1 VPETYVNKLSKFN
14 LWITASRPKTLPAA
28 VTPVIVGSAIA
39 GFEHKFNL
47 VPALFALVISL
58 LIQIATN
65 FVNDLYDY
73 LKGTDKPDRV
83 GPQRLLT
90 SGLISPQEMKLAIYI
105 TFGLAFL
112 LGLYLVYLGGWIVLL
127 IGVLSIAAGINYTAG
142 PFPFAYNGL
151 GDLFVFIFFGIVATV
166 GTYFVQALSFSSLA
180 LWASVPVGLLIT
192 NILVVN
198 NYRDADEDKLAEK
211 KTLAVRFGKSF
222 ARGQYLV
229 SVIIS
234 YAILFVIY
242 FEYQTTAWIFLPLL
256 SLPLAVKL
264 VRMIYTLTGSPLNET
279 LALTG
284 IFSTLYGLLFAIGL
298 LL

>member
-1 VPETYVNKLSKFN
+1 MQETYINKLSKLN

-39 GFEHKFNL
+39 GFENKFNF
-47 VPALFALVISL
+47 VPAVFALIISL

-65 FVNDLYDY
+65 FVNDLYDF

-90 SGLISPQEMKLAIYI
+90 SGLISPQEMKRAIYL

-127 IGVLSIAAGINYTAG
+127 IGVLSIAAGVNYTAG

-198 NYRDADEDKLAEK
+198 NYRDADEDKLADK
-211 KTLAVRFGKSF
+211 KTLAVRLGKSF
-222 ARGQYLV
+222 ARMQYLI
-229 SVIIS
+229 SIIIS

-242 FEYQTTAWIFLPLL
+242 FEYQTTVWIFLPLL
-256 SLPLAVKL
+256 SIPLAIKL
-264 VRMIYTLTGSPLNET
+264 IGMIYTLSGSPLNKT

>member
-1 VPETYVNKLSKFN
+1 MSETYVNNISKFN
-14 LWITASRPKTLPAA
+14 LWVTASRPKTLPAA

-47 VPALFALVISL
+47 VPAAFALVISL

-90 SGLISPQEMKLAIYI
+90 SGLISPKEMKSAIYF

-112 LGLYLVYLGGWIVLL
+112 LGLYLVWLGGWIVLL
-127 IGVLSIAAGINYTAG
+127 IGVLSIAAGIGYTAG

-151 GDLFVFIFFGIVATV
+151 GDIFVFIFFGIVATV
-166 GTYFVQALSFSSLA
+166 GTYFVQALSFSYLA

-198 NYRDADEDKLAEK
+198 NYRDADEDKEANK

-222 ARGQYLV
+222 ARSQYLLSIV
-229 SVIIS
+229 VS
-234 YAILFVIY
+234 YAVLFVIY
-242 FEYQTTAWIFLPLL
+242 FEYKTTAWVFLPFLA
-256 SLPLAVKL
+256 LPLAVKL
-264 VRMIYTLTGSPLNET
+264 IKMIYTLTGSPLNKT

-284 IFSTLYGLLFAIGL
+284 IFSTIYGLLFAVGL

>member
-1 VPETYVNKLSKFN
+1 MSETYVNNISKFN
-14 LWITASRPKTLPAA
+14 LWVTASRPKTLPAA

-47 VPALFALVISL
+47 VPAAFALVISL

-73 LKGTDKPDRV
+73 LKGSDKPDRV

-90 SGLISPQEMKLAIYI
+90 SGVISPAEMKKAIYI

-112 LGLYLVYLGGWIVLL
+112 LGLYLVWIGGWIVLL
-127 IGVLSIAAGINYTAG
+127 IGVLSIAAGIGYTAG

-151 GDLFVFIFFGIVATV
+151 GDVFVFIFFGVVATV
-166 GTYFVQALSFSSLA
+166 GTYFVQALSFSSIA

-198 NYRDADEDKLAEK
+198 NYRDADEDKLADK
-211 KTLAVRFGKSF
+211 KTLAVRFGKNF
-222 ARGQYLV
+222 ARSQYLISIV
-229 SVIIS
+229 VS
-234 YAILFVIY
+234 YAVLFVIY
-242 FEYQTTAWIFLPLL
+242 FEYNTTAWIFLPFLA
-256 SLPLAVKL
+256 LPLAVNLIK
-264 VRMIYTLTGSPLNET
+264 MIYTLTGSPLNKT

-284 IFSTLYGLLFAIGL
+284 IFSTIYGLLFAVGL

>member
-1 VPETYVNKLSKFN
+1 VQETYINKLSKLN

-39 GFEHKFNL
+39 GFENKFNF
-47 VPALFALVISL
+47 VPAVFALIISL

-65 FVNDLYDY
+65 FVNDLYDF

-90 SGLISPQEMKLAIYI
+90 SGLISPQEMKRAIYL

-112 LGLYLVYLGGWIVLL
+112 LGLYLVNLGGWIVLL
-127 IGVLSIAAGINYTAG
+127 IGVLSIAAGVNYTAG

-198 NYRDADEDKLAEK
+198 NYRDADEDKLADK
-211 KTLAVRFGKSF
+211 KTLAVRLGKSF
-222 ARGQYLV
+222 ARMQYLI
-229 SVIIS
+229 SIIIS

-242 FEYQTTAWIFLPLL
+242 FEYQTTVWIFLPLL
-256 SLPLAVKL
+256 SIPLAIKL
-264 VRMIYTLTGSPLNET
+264 IGMIYTLSGSPLNKT

>member
-1 VPETYVNKLSKFN
+1 MSETYVNNVSKFN
-14 LWITASRPKTLPAA
+14 LWVTASRPKTLPAA

-39 GFEHKFNL
+39 GFEHKFNF
-47 VPALFALVISL
+47 VPAVFALVISL

-90 SGLISPQEMKLAIYI
+90 SGLISPREMKMAIYF
-105 TFGLAFL
+105 TFGLAFF
-112 LGLYLVYLGGWIVLL
+112 LGLYLVWLGGWIVLL
-127 IGVLSIAAGINYTAG
+127 IGVLSIAAGFGYTAG

-151 GDLFVFIFFGIVATV
+151 GDIFVFIFFGIVATV
-166 GTYFVQALSFSSLA
+166 GTYFVQALSFSSIA

-198 NYRDADEDKLAEK
+198 NYRDADEDKFANK

-222 ARGQYLV
+222 ARGQYLISIV
-229 SVIIS
+229 IS
-234 YAILFVIY
+234 YAVLFVIY
-242 FEYQTTAWIFLPLL
+242 FEYKTTAWIFLPFLA
-256 SLPLAVKL
+256 LPLSVKL
-264 VRMIYTLTGSPLNET
+264 IKMIYTLTGSPLNKT

-284 IFSTLYGLLFAIGL
+284 IFSTIYGLLFAVGL

>member
-1 VPETYVNKLSKFN
+1 VQETYINKLSKLN

-39 GFEHKFNL
+39 GFENKFNF
-47 VPALFALVISL
+47 VPAVFALIISL

-65 FVNDLYDY
+65 FVNDLYDF

-90 SGLISPQEMKLAIYI
+90 SGLISPQEMKRAIYL

-127 IGVLSIAAGINYTAG
+127 IGVLSIAAGVNYTAG

-198 NYRDADEDKLAEK
+198 NYRDADEDKLADK
-211 KTLAVRFGKSF
+211 KTLAVRLGKSF
-222 ARGQYLV
+222 ARMQYLI
-229 SVIIS
+229 SIIIS

-242 FEYQTTAWIFLPLL
+242 FEYQTTVWIFLPLL
-256 SLPLAVKL
+256 SIPLAIKL
-264 VRMIYTLTGSPLNET
+264 IGMIYTLSGSPLNKT

>member
-1 VPETYVNKLSKFN
+1 VSETYVNNISKFN
-14 LWITASRPKTLPAA
+14 LWVTASRPKTLPAA

-47 VPALFALVISL
+47 VPAAFALVISL

-73 LKGTDKPDRV
+73 LKGSDKPDRV

-90 SGLISPQEMKLAIYI
+90 SGVISPAEMKKAIYI

-112 LGLYLVYLGGWIVLL
+112 LGLYLVWIGGWIVLL
-127 IGVLSIAAGINYTAG
+127 IGVLSIAAGIGYTAG

-151 GDLFVFIFFGIVATV
+151 GDVFVFIFFGVVATV
-166 GTYFVQALSFSSLA
+166 GTYFVQALSFSSIA

-198 NYRDADEDKLAEK
+198 NYRDADEDKLADK
-211 KTLAVRFGKSF
+211 KTLAVRFGKNF
-222 ARGQYLV
+222 ARSQYLISIV
-229 SVIIS
+229 VS
-234 YAILFVIY
+234 YAVLFVIY
-242 FEYQTTAWIFLPLL
+242 FEYNTTAWIFLPFLA
-256 SLPLAVKL
+256 LPLAVNLIK
-264 VRMIYTLTGSPLNET
+264 MIYTLTGSPLNKT

-284 IFSTLYGLLFAIGL
+284 IFSTIYGLLFAVGL

>member
-1 VPETYVNKLSKFN
+1 MPETYVNKLSKFN